1 MDRLQDGARL
11 SPTDSDLAPT
21 PSSDPSQARLPRPE
35 ESGRPLSRYR
45 SGELGRRALVLLV
58 SLLLHALLLSL
69 TFGGQPVG
77 IPGFDFAWRERK
89 IEAPDLRI
97 VRVRTE
103 AVAGG
108 PANAPVA
115 AQSRMESIEQPVAAG
130 PAPTPPAAPKPPL
143 EAKAAAILPEARP
156 TAEAEPTR
164 KIATG
169 ADRVQVPLRAE
180 GPRDSAPPVFTEPS
194 VAAVKPPDAAVADA
208 PATGSLPTS
217 VPAAERSASSP
228 ETMTLASRDDA
239 NVQKR
244 SDPQAREQTPDAA
257 EPAPAAPESRQRAAS
272 RPDTVREEAA
282 RLERQRQEAESEEA
296 SRHEAVRREA
306 ERVEAERREAER
318 QRAERQEAA
327 RREAERVEVE
337 RLQTERR
344 EAAQQEAARREAER
358 EESDRREVGRQEAAR
373 QEAVRRE
380 AERVEAGRRES
391 ERREAERRE
400 AARQEA
406 VRREAERVEAGRR
419 EAERQ
424 EAARQEAARQ
434 EAART
439 EAARQ
444 AAARDNAARIEARKQ
459 EEARR
464 EERLRAIGRQLD
476 EEAAQRDAA
485 ANAARPS
492 SSLPLSLS
500 TARRARLWGR
510 ADANAEIVRYA
521 EAWERK
527 IQLNTP
533 LETVRELAQRPH
545 NPPMVTVAI
554 RSNGSVESVTLVNSS
569 GMPDVDE
576 AIRRIVRSHENYPA
590 FPPAL
595 AREFDVIEIRR
606 TWRFDSAIRLY

>member
-130 PAPTPPAAPKPPL
+130 PAPTPPAAPKPPF

-391 ERREAERRE
+391 ER
-400 AARQEA
+400 
-406 VRREAERVEAGRR
+406 
-419 EAERQ
+419 Q

-510 ADANAEIVRYA
+510 ADANAELVRYA